1 MNDLILFAL
10 EEEAPNLF
18 SYDNVFAIGVGK
30 VNAAIMTMH
39 LIQAYNPKRVI
50 NLGTAGGITVHSGIH
65 RVKKF
70 IQHDVNLQA
79 LGKAP
84 GEHLGD
90 SLSVITLPGEGI
102 TCATG
107 DFFVSERDKLRMDCD
122 VVEMEAYSIAKAC
135 LVKGVEFEVW
145 KYISDTADHTA
156 GDEWKNSVS
165 SGEEHY
171 IKVLEDLNVD
181 LIEGESRK

>member
-10 EEEAPNLF
+10 KEEAPNLF
-18 SYDNVFAIGVGK
+18 GYENVFEIGVGK
-30 VNAAIMTMH
+30 VNAAITTMH
-39 LIQAYNPKRVI
+39 LIQVYNPKRII

-65 RVKKF
+65 RVNKF

-90 SLSVITLPGEGI
+90 SLSIITKPGEGI

-107 DFFVSERDKLRMDCD
+107 DFFVSERDKLRMQCD

-135 LVKGVEFEVW
+135 LVKGVEFEIW
-145 KYISDTADHTA
+145 KYVSDTADESA
-156 GDEWKNSVS
+156 GTEWKNSVS

-171 IKVLEDLNVD
+171 MKVLEDLNVD
-181 LIEGESRK
+181 LIEKEI